1 MIKIL
6 RANAVALTDGWVT
19 FARAV
24 FEGPVLKKRKKIA
37 INIITHAAG
46 NGVKSIAAE
55 NGNAINTPIPET
67 RK

>member
-6 RANAVALTDGWVT
+6 RAKAVARTDGWVT
-19 FARAV
+19 FASAV
-24 FEGPVLKKRKKIA
+24 FDGPVLKKRKKIA
-37 INIITHAAG
+37 MNIRTHAAG

-55 NGNAINTPIPET
+55 NGNAIKIPIPET